1 MQELSIWH
9 EPALLRL
16 FAGLD
21 EHLAVEAV
29 IQGTAAGRVWVG
41 EPLAP
46 RTGVI
51 WVQHRVFVTGK
62 AEGGKGVAELNKIV
76 CDIAAAARAR
86 GDWGIGVYGAEG
98 VGWEPVLEGLAW
110 KSLER
115 EFWEI
120 DKEAWKPL
128 GADGQATKQ
137 VTKQVTGLSLRPVDR
152 ELMAAAR
159 LGRMEQLR
167 EEMCSERP
175 SVEDFL
181 ARSFGV
187 CLVDE
192 AQDAL
197 AGWCLSEYN
206 CGARC
211 EVGIEIVEAY
221 QRRGLGTLLAQALC
235 QEAFARRGI
244 RRIGW
249 HCLANN
255 TASGATARRA
265 GLRLMQRYTGKV
277 VLLRG

>member
-1 MQELSIWH
+1 MQELTIWN

-16 FAGLD
+16 FTGLE

-29 IQGTAAGRVWVG
+29 IQGKAAGKVWVD

-51 WVQHRVFVTGK
+51 WVQHRVFVTGE
-62 AEGGKGVAELNKIV
+62 AQNGESAAGLNKV
-76 CDIAAAARAR
+76 LCDIAATARAR

-98 VGWEPVLEGLAW
+98 VKWEPILAGMAW

-115 EFWEI
+115 EYWEV
-120 DKEAWKPL
+120 DKAAWKSL
-128 GADGQATKQ
+128 GADGQEAQETGKQ
-137 VTKQVTGLSLRPVDR
+137 TYGLSLRPVDR
-152 ELMAAAR
+152 ELMATAR
-159 LGRMEQLR
+159 LERIEQLR

-181 ARSFGV
+181 AGSFGV

-192 AQDAL
+192 VQNAL

-211 EVGIEIVEAY
+211 EARGIERDQSLRGGMSRFCEALAPSTTPAATTL
-221 QRRGLGTLLAQALC
+221 RRPAA
-235 QEAFARRGI
+235 ARR
-244 RRIGW
+244 RAPVDPVSL
-249 HCLANN
+249 CCEMKQ
-255 TASGATARRA
+255 TASEGARSS
-265 GLRLMQRYTGKV
+265 
-277 VLLRG
+277 LLRVS